1 MSLSVRDAH
10 VSQADRRARGAVSA
24 LFFTNGAIYAN
35 VIPRY
40 PEIKEALG
48 LSDTAYGLSIAAL
61 PVGALLSGLAA
72 AALIR
77 RLGSARL
84 AAFGTVLLAL
94 AVLCVGLS
102 SVPFTFAAALF
113 LVGLLDS
120 VTDVG
125 QNAHGLRVQRHYGRS
140 IINSFHAIWSLGAV
154 AGGGMAALAIALRLP
169 LQVHL
174 SITAVIFAATG
185 LVALK
190 FCLPGHDEAAPEEAP
205 ERAGEAAGKPKP
217 SPALILTMTGLALIA
232 ISATIVEDVG
242 NSWAALYLRDSLSA
256 TAALAAAGYITLI
269 GFQFLGRLCGDGLI
283 DRFGQRTVARGGGL
297 LIAVGMG
304 AAVAFPSIPMT
315 LLGFAAAGFGSATLV
330 PAAMDAA
337 NNLPG
342 LRPGSGLTVVTWLM
356 RLGFL
361 ISPLIIGLISDAT
374 ELRVSLLILPVAGIL
389 ILALSPVLMKRKQAP
404 EVSQQPT
411 TSEQPR

>member
-1 MSLSVRDAH
+1 MPSSVRDAH
-10 VSQADRRARGAVSA
+10 VSRADRRARGAVSA
-24 LFFTNGAIYAN
+24 LFFTNGALYAN

-125 QNAHGLRVQRHYGRS
+125 QNAHGLRVQRNYGRS

-169 LQVHL
+169 LQLHL

-185 LVALK
+185 LIALK
-190 FCLPGHDEAAPEEAP
+190 FCLPGQDEPVPEEAL
-205 ERAGEAAGKPKP
+205 ERTGEPAAKPKL
-217 SPALILTMTGLALIA
+217 SPTLILTMTGLALIA

-256 TAALAAAGYITLI
+256 TATLAAAGYITLI

-283 DRFGQRTVARGGGL
+283 DRFGQRAVARGGGM

-361 ISPLIIGLISDAT
+361 ISPLIIGLVSDAT
-374 ELRVSLLILPVAGIL
+374 ELRVSLLIVPIAGIL
-389 ILALSPVLMKRKQAP
+389 ILALSPVLMKRKQ
-404 EVSQQPT
+404 T
-411 TSEQPR
+411 PRIS